1 MVVKAADKQLA
12 GTAFSVSGEG
22 PPLILVHGLGL
33 NRHMWQWQQAAL
45 ATRYTVITYDLLG
58 HGQSAKPAGP
68 YTMRQ
73 MTDQIGALMD
83 HLQLQRCALAGF
95 SLGGLIVQAFAV
107 AHPQRVSALAIL
119 NAAHGR
125 TEQERAALLGRVQ
138 QVRELGPASTVDA
151 ALQRW
156 FSADF
161 AARSPEVLAQVRDW
175 VLANDPEVYPEVY
188 LLLARADIGLEDA
201 IATIQCPT
209 LVMTGEKDYGN
220 SPAMSRRIAALINGA
235 RLEILPG
242 LRHMALAEEPARV
255 NEILLGF
262 LGDAL
267 HEEEAKVQA

>member
-33 NRHMWQWQQAAL
+33 NRQMWQWQQAAL
-45 ATRYTVITYDLLG
+45 ADRYTVITYDLFG
-58 HGQSAKPAGP
+58 HGQSARPAGP

-73 MTDQIGALMD
+73 MTDQICALMA
-83 HLQLQRCALAGF
+83 HLGLQRCALAGF
-95 SLGGLIVQAFAV
+95 SLGGLIVQAFAL

-125 TEQERAALLGRVQ
+125 TEEERAALMGRVQ
-138 QVRELGPASTVDA
+138 QVREQGPASTVDA

-156 FSADF
+156 FSPAF
-161 AARSPEVLAQVRDW
+161 AARAPEVLAQVRDW
-175 VLANDPEVYPEVY
+175 VVANDPRVYPEVY

-209 LVMTGEKDYGN
+209 LVMTGEEDYGN
-220 SPAMSRRIAALINGA
+220 SPAMSRRITALISGA

-242 LRHMALAEEPARV
+242 LRHMALAEDPARV

-262 LGDAL
+262 LSDAL
-267 HEEEAKVQA
+267 MEEEAKAQA

>member
-1 MVVKAADKQLA
+1 MGLKSADQKLP

-33 NRHMWQWQQAAL
+33 NRQMWQWQQAAL

-58 HGQSAKPAGP
+58 HGQSAKPAGS
-68 YTMRQ
+68 YTMQQ
-73 MTDQIGALMD
+73 MTDQICALMD
-83 HLQLQRCALAGF
+83 HLLLERCALAGF
-95 SLGGLIVQAFAV
+95 SLGGLIVQAFTV
-107 AHPQRVSALAIL
+107 AHPQRVSALVIL

-125 TEQERAALLGRVQ
+125 SEQERAALMGRVQ
-138 QVRELGPASTVDA
+138 QVREQGPASTVDA

-161 AARSPEVLAQVRDW
+161 ATHSPEVLAQVRDW

-188 LLLARADIGLEDA
+188 HLLARADIGLENA
-201 IATIQCPT
+201 IAAIKCPT
-209 LVMTGEKDYGN
+209 LVMTGEQDHGN
-220 SPAMSRRIAALINGA
+220 SPAMSRRIAALIAGA

-242 LRHMALAEEPARV
+242 LRHMALAEDPARV

-262 LGDAL
+262 LNEAL
-267 HEEEAKVQA
+267 HEEAATAQV